1 MKISVYSLSLR
12 DKTPE
17 QVVELAA
24 RYDCRIIE
32 WWCRENG
39 HIDRANLEPSARKI
53 AALMKA
59 TGAASCGL
67 SPYFKYAEPKDDL
80 RKVFEAAL
88 IIGAPLV
95 RCHSYAYPA
104 DAPVKELMRKQRIW
118 LEQNVIPAADEFDV
132 KLVIEQHMNNI
143 CCTPDACR
151 ELVDGLPPERVG
163 IIYDP
168 GNSLAEGYTSPEYA
182 VSVFG
187 EYLSHVHVKSCR
199 PADEGY
205 IQRGKKYAVQWGKLS
220 EGDLDWDHLV
230 AVLKKANY
238 RGCLSLEALDK
249 RESEQ
254 KLKDD
259 IPFLRDILRRL
270 GVENTSSG

>member
-1 MKISVYSLSLR
+1 MKLSVYSLSLR

-24 RYDCRIIE
+24 RYDCRVIE

-39 HIDRANLEPSARKI
+39 HIDRNNLEESARKM
-53 AALMKA
+53 AALIQA
-59 TGAASCGL
+59 TGAEACGL
-67 SPYFKYAEPKDDL
+67 SPYFKYVEPRDEL
-80 RKVFEAAL
+80 RKIFAAAR

-95 RCHSYAYPA
+95 RSHSFAYPA
-104 DAPVKELMRKQRIW
+104 AAPVKELMWKQRIW
-118 LEQNVIPAADEFDV
+118 LEQSVTPAAEEFDV
-132 KLVIEQHMNNI
+132 KLIIEQHMNNI
-143 CCTPDACR
+143 CCTPNACR
-151 ELVDGLPPERVG
+151 ELVDELPPERVG

-168 GNSLAEGYTSPEYA
+168 GNSLVEGYASPEYA

-199 PADEGY
+199 PATAGTPP
-205 IQRGKKYAVQWGKLS
+205 RGKKYPVEFGKLS
-220 EGDLDWDHLV
+220 EGDLDWEHLV
-230 AVLKKANY
+230 AVLKKADY
-238 RGCLSLEALDK
+238 RGCLSLEALDS

-259 IPFLRDILRRL
+259 LPFLKDVLIHQNCQ
-270 GVENTSSG
+270 V